1 MATTFE
7 RLRKALIE
15 RMLDGAGTASHND
28 RCSAFENAGLA
39 EPLSTLVQ
47 KVAKR
52 ATAVTD
58 GDIAAARAS
67 GLVEDQIFE
76 IVVCAS
82 VGQSA
87 RQHDVAAAALDLAL
101 RKA

>member
-1 MATTFE
+1 MATNSG

-15 RMLDGAGTASHND
+15 RMLDGAGTAS
-28 RCSAFENAGLA
+28 RGERRSAFQNAGLA
-39 EPLSTLVQ
+39 EPLRTLVR
-47 KVAKR
+47 KVATQ

-67 GLVEDQIFE
+67 GLTEDQIFE

-82 VGQSA
+82 VGQST
-87 RQHDVAAAALDLAL
+87 RQYEVAAAALDLAL
-101 RKA
+101 GKA